1 MVPVPEQNKA
11 QTSVSDIKEQFF
23 ISKAYLN
30 LKLNMLTLKN
40 LKYTY
45 IIYKYE

>member
-1 MVPVPEQNKA
+1 MAPVPEQNKA

-30 LKLNMLTLKN
+30 LKLNMLTLN